1 MKRKPI
7 SPEHANY
14 VKYVTIQNKVIVL
27 KKDSNLDDFEYQVNV
42 MSNSKFIMYACLS
55 WLKIIF

>member
-1 MKRKPI
+1 MWNNINVFLTFGGLNIIFCVWKKKPI

-27 KKDSNLDDFEYQVNV
+27 KKDSNLDDFKY
-42 MSNSKFIMYACLS
+42 
-55 WLKIIF
+55 